1 MRFPRA
7 VLLAVTMPMCANSQP
22 LDQAERERAVTELKA
37 SQRLLLSAVAGLG
50 DRQWRFKPAPG
61 RWSVAEC
68 AEHVALAEDHYYELI
83 TGKLRNSPPEPSKRA
98 EVKGKDDVVLE
109 KMPDRGS
116 KRITAPALEP
126 KGRWPGPAETL
137 DHFQKSR
144 DRLVHYVQTT
154 NDVLRDHF
162 QTHRAVG
169 LIDAYQWILLASG
182 HVRRHVRQIE
192 EVKAS
197 PGFPAK

>member
-1 MRFPRA
+1 MRLPWA
-7 VLLAVTMPMCANSQP
+7 ALLAVTMPMCANSQP
-22 LDQAERERAVTELKA
+22 LDQAERERAATELKA
-37 SQRLLLSAVAGLG
+37 SRQLLLSAVAGLG
-50 DRQWRFKPAPG
+50 DKQWRFKPAPD
-61 RWSVAEC
+61 RWSIAEC

-126 KGRWPGPAETL
+126 KGRWLGPAETL

-182 HVRRHVRQIE
+182 HVRRHVQQIE